1 MAQFKQTRFDLETK
15 GISGKAGEKHSVIV
29 LTAKGKRIL
38 VEDAHF
44 HTDSSVFLPRDP
56 GAEGNGIDA
65 PRPFS
70 NDAFWD
76 TVKKN
81 YADYVQSA
89 KEGDFVPPSEE
100 NAGGKPGT
108 AESAGGL

>member
-1 MAQFKQTRFDLETK
+1 ML
-15 GISGKAGEKHSVIV
+15 ISHVVTV
-29 LTAKGKRIL
+29 LTAAGKRIL

-56 GAEGNGIDA
+56 GGASGAGVDA

-76 TVKKN
+76 SLKPSQSN
-81 YADYVQSA
+81 YVDSA
-89 KEGDFVPPSEE
+89 KLGAFVPPEE
-100 NAGGKPGT
+100 ADGGDDPGRQRRP
-108 AESAGGL
+108 